1 MAQRGTALCFQP
13 APQTSLPKSCFPQLR
28 CPELLRRGLRRGFPG
43 REASSALQK
52 GCWCQRA
59 ELSLCQASPAPPGL
73 SQRMHCA
80 LLLLPCVACGS
91 FSISSGSLHGHLK
104 AFFWKKKQN
113 IFRSLYVQN
122 QKVIN
127 WTGCFL
133 PTLSWSLLFYNMPN
147 RRNSSI

>member
-28 CPELLRRGLRRGFPG
+28 CPELLRCGLRRGFPG

-59 ELSLCQASPAPPGL
+59 ELSLCPGLASPARPQAAHALRPAAPTLCCLWKFQHLFRIPPRPL
-73 SQRMHCA
+73 KSI
-80 LLLLPCVACGS
+80 LLG
-91 FSISSGSLHGHLK
+91 
-104 AFFWKKKQN
+104 KKKN

-133 PTLSWSLLFYNMPN
+133 PTLSWSLLFYDTPN